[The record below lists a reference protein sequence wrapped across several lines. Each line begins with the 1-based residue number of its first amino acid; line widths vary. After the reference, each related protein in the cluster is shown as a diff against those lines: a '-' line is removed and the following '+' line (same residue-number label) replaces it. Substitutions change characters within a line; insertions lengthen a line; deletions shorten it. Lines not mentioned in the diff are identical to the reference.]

1 MVRYYIDKVG
11 HRSDRMTKNVRNNKG
26 FTLIELLAVIVI
38 MGILMI
44 VAIPAVTKYI
54 NNSKKDTFYNT
65 AGAFI
70 SSARYMLLNDEYTCQ
85 APTDSTEVVYVEI
98 TEIDLDNDKSRSPYN
113 ANFDEAS
120 YVLIESDDLGK
131 LKYSVVLRDTRNNG
145 TVGLIKENELGRS
158 KIKTGQTEI
167 SPAPK
172 GTKCERN
179 T

>member
-1 MVRYYIDKVG
+1 
-11 HRSDRMTKNVRNNKG
+11 MTKNIRNDKG

-85 APTDSTEVVYVEI
+85 APTNATEKVYVEI
-98 TEIDLDNDKSRSPYN
+98 TQIDLDNDKSRSPYN
-113 ANFDEAS
+113 ADFDESS
-120 YVLIESDDLGK
+120 YVLIESDDRGK
-131 LKYSVVLRDTRNNG
+131 LQYSIVLRDKRNNG
-145 TVGLIKENELGRS
+145 TVGLVRENELGRS
-158 KIKTGQTEI
+158 KIKTGQTGI
-167 SPAPK
+167 SPAPT
-172 GTKCERN
+172 GTKCTKN
-179 T
+179 S